1 MSFFNN
7 YKENRDVCK
16 FFLMSGLLFAVRYE
30 ELERN
35 KLYQKNHN

>member
-7 YKENRDVCK
+7 YKENRDVYK

-30 ELERN
+30 GLDGTSYT
-35 KLYQKNHN
+35 KKP